1 MFKEGLTMFA
11 ILRVR
16 GKIGVNY
23 KIEHNLELLNLTRVS
38 HCVLLKKSPELMGML
53 RKGKDYITWGEID
66 KDTLKLLLEKR
77 GKVYLEDNKLVP
89 FKEKYAKDVD
99 KIVADLLNDKK
110 TIKEYSIK
118 QVFRLRPPSKG
129 YESKGIKKTY
139 VQGGV
144 LGNRGESI
152 NKLLK
157 KMI

>member
-1 MFKEGLTMFA
+1 MFA

-23 KIEHNLELLNLTRVS
+23 KIEHNLELLNLTRVN

-53 RKGKDYITWGEID
+53 RKGKDYITWGEIN
-66 KDTLKLLLEKR
+66 KDILKSLLEKR

-89 FKEKYAKDVD
+89 FKEKYSKDVD
-99 KIVADLLNDKK
+99 KIITELLDDKK
-110 TIKEYSIK
+110 TIKDYNIK
-118 QVFRLRPPSKG
+118 QVFRLKAPSKG
-129 YESKGIKKTY
+129 YDRKGVKKTY
-139 VQGGV
+139 VQGGA
-144 LGNRGESI
+144 LGNRGENI